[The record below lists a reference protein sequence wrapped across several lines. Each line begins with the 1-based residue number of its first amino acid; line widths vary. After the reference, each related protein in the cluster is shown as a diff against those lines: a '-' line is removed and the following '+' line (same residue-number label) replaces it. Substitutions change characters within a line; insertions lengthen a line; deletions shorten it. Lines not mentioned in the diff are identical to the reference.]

1 MTKQEEVAQKL
12 AMGRKFNLEIKPTI
26 LKALRNVHVKNE
38 EQTLSLDF
46 LYSLVEESCSMSN
59 LEELLKPIQKNEI
72 KDVPYNTFNKKIVGI
87 INTTKEA
94 FLDEN

>member
-1 MTKQEEVAQKL
+1 
-12 AMGRKFNLEIKPTI
+12 
-26 LKALRNVHVKNE
+26 
-38 EQTLSLDF
+38 
-46 LYSLVEESCSMSN
+46 MSN

-72 KDVPYNTFNKKIVGI
+72 KDVPYNTFNKKIVDI

>member
-46 LYSLVEESCSMSN
+46 LYLSL
-59 LEELLKPIQKNEI
+59 IHI
-72 KDVPYNTFNKKIVGI
+72 
-87 INTTKEA
+87 
-94 FLDEN
+94 